1 MNDQTLSLYQRM
13 ITNIVVIIL
22 AMNLVSCAAVQQAS
36 PYVTQPGYIEPVRW
50 TAVYSGVRDAL
61 NGSTQ
66 SLIMFN
72 AKNLNVM
79 FAWPRASG
87 WAWIVLDSRYSSV
100 ANSLRAAGSMG
111 NLVSCADF
119 SCLTKGAEQIGYRQ
133 ITAADL
139 IKAAPGFCNSVV
151 QQTIS
156 FAANAL
162 TSIVVMPIGV
172 APSDPWAES
181 VQ

>member
-1 MNDQTLSLYQRM
+1 MTARNIDLYQKC
-13 ITNIVVIIL
+13 VVNLCVMLL
-22 AMNLVSCAAVQQAS
+22 AMNMVGCAAVQNAS
-36 PYVTQPGYIEPVRW
+36 PYVQQPGYIEPVRW

-87 WAWIVLDSRYSSV
+87 WAWIVLNTRYS
-100 ANSLRAAGSMG
+100 AHNAIHAAGGAG
-111 NLVSCADF
+111 NLMSCPDF
-119 SCLTKGAEQIGYRQ
+119 SCLIKGAEQIGYRQ

-172 APSDPWAES
+172 APADPWAEV